1 MTEYEVKKKLQGLR
15 NTKRYIEMLQQEK
28 RSFISSKQLAPNY
41 GGCGGGSRTISD
53 KTASVTIIYENKLK
67 AIERELKK
75 EQEEYG
81 TLLQAVEC
89 LTSDFKLIIK
99 QRYISGKTL
108 RQIANR
114 ADYTAMTVLRK
125 EKEAIKEISKIIL
138 NNVTN
143 VTSYML

>member
-1 MTEYEVKKKLQGLR
+1 MKLRKNYRGYGIQKDISKCYSKK
-15 NTKRYIEMLQQEK
+15 K

-125 EKEAIKEISKIIL
+125 EKRSNKR
-138 NNVTN
+138 NF
-143 VTSYML
+143 